1 MLFLLT
7 TTAIS
12 GFVSPYIYLSFSLW
26 YTCIVCQK
34 LFKPIKQFILQKLLF
49 YFHSWSLN
57 LSCLIFSID
66 YNDVLLLM
74 SSNFV
79 NCKETIQLIKPG
91 RTPGKNI
98 GVMGVVNSSENEDVI
113 FEVIV
118 GLRYISHPSSSF
130 DHHHLTSTIIIIHH
144 HSTST
149 SWLLTVMEDDNIQT
163 NSKTNKVSQFSGKI
177 SVFT

>member
-98 GVMGVVNSSENEDVI
+98 WSHGGGEQFWEWRCHFRSDSGITVHFTSIIIIWPSSSDI
-113 FEVIV
+113 HHHP
-118 GLRYISHPSSSF
+118 HPSSF
-130 DHHHLTSTIIIIHH
+130 DIHIVASNWH
-144 HSTST
+144 GGRQHS
-149 SWLLTVMEDDNIQT
+149 
-163 NSKTNKVSQFSGKI
+163 NKQQN
-177 SVFT
+177 